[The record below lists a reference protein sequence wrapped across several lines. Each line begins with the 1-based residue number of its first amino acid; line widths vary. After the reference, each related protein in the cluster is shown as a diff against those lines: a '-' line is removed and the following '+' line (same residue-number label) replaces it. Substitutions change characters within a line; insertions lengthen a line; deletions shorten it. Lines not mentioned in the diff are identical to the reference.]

1 MTMKIVSAK
10 KILAGNDK
18 IARANQE
25 LFDREGVF
33 VLNLLGSPGA
43 GKTSLLEA
51 LLPRL
56 AENMPVAVIEGDLA
70 TSQDA
75 RRVAA
80 LDVPVV
86 QVNTE
91 GACHLDAAM
100 VSSAAEALDLP
111 KGGILFIENVGNL
124 VCPAGFRL
132 GEHLR
137 LVVLSVTEG
146 DDKVAKY
153 PPMFQ
158 KTQAVALNK
167 IDLLEALDFDE
178 EKVRED
184 LGRLLPE
191 GRLFRVSARTG
202 RGVEELESWVREQRA
217 CRFEETSG

>member
-1 MTMKIVSAK
+1 MKIVSAK

-18 IARANQE
+18 IARENLE
-25 LFDREGVF
+25 FFEKEGVF

-56 AENMPVAVIEGDLA
+56 GESMPVAVIEGDLA

-75 RRVAA
+75 ERVAA
-80 LDVPVV
+80 LGVPVV

-111 KGGILFIENVGNL
+111 RGGILFIENVGNL

-137 LVVLSVTEG
+137 LVVLSITEG

-153 PPMFQ
+153 PPMFR

-167 IDLLEALDFDE
+167 IDLAGALEFDE
-178 EKVRED
+178 EKVRKD
-184 LGRLLPE
+184 LERLLPG

-202 RGVEELESWVREQRA
+202 LGLEEVETWLREERA

>member
-1 MTMKIVSAK
+1 MKIVSAK

-18 IARANQE
+18 IAQANRE
-25 LFDREGVF
+25 LFDKEGIF

-56 AENMPVAVIEGDLA
+56 GKSLPVAVIEGDLA

-75 RRVAA
+75 ERVAA
-80 LDVPVV
+80 LEVPVV

-100 VSSAAEALDLP
+100 VASAAEALDLP
-111 KGGILFIENVGNL
+111 RGGILFIENVGNL
-124 VCPAGFRL
+124 VCPAGFKL

-153 PPMFQ
+153 PPMFR

-167 IDLLEALDFDE
+167 VDLAGALDFDE
-178 EKVRED
+178 AKVEAD
-184 LGRLLPE
+184 LKRLLPG

-202 RGVEELESWVREQRA
+202 AGVEELESWLREERA
-217 CRFEETSG
+217 CRFGNASG

>member
-1 MTMKIVSAK
+1 MKIVSAK
-10 KILAGNDK
+10 KILAGNER
-18 IARANQE
+18 IARENRDR
-25 LFDREGVF
+25 FDREGVF

-56 AENMPVAVIEGDLA
+56 KESLPVAVIEGDLA

-75 RRVAA
+75 DRVAA
-80 LDVPVV
+80 LGVPVV
-86 QVNTE
+86 QINTE

-100 VSSAAEALDLP
+100 VSSAADALDLP
-111 KGGILFIENVGNL
+111 RGGILFIENVGNL

-137 LVVLSVTEG
+137 LVVLGVTEG

-167 IDLLEALDFDE
+167 ADLLGALDFDLA
-178 EKVRED
+178 KVEAD
-184 LGRLLPE
+184 LKRLLPE
-191 GRLFRVSARTG
+191 GRLFRVSARKG
-202 RGVEELESWVREQRA
+202 EGLEELETWLREERA
-217 CRFEETSG
+217 CRFEDASG

>member
-1 MTMKIVSAK
+1 MKIVSAK
-10 KILAGNDK
+10 KILAGNDR
-18 IARANQE
+18 IARENQD
-25 LFDREGVF
+25 LFEREGVF

-51 LLPRL
+51 LLPGLRKSL
-56 AENMPVAVIEGDLA
+56 PVAVIEGDLA

-75 RRVAA
+75 DRVAA

-86 QVNTE
+86 QVNTD

-111 KGGILFIENVGNL
+111 RGGILVIENVGNL

-167 IDLLEALDFDE
+167 IDLLGALEFDE
-178 EKVRED
+178 GKVAAD
-184 LGRLLPE
+184 LKRLLPE
-191 GRLFRVSARTG
+191 GRIFRLSARSG
-202 RGVEELESWVREQRA
+202 EGLEELESWLREQRA
-217 CRFEETSG
+217 CRFEDTSG

>member
-1 MTMKIVSAK
+1 MKIVSAK

-18 IARANQE
+18 IARENLE
-25 LFDREGVF
+25 FFEKEGVF
-33 VLNLLGSPGA
+33 VLNILGSPGA

-56 AENMPVAVIEGDLA
+56 RESMPVAVIEGDLA

-75 RRVAA
+75 ERVAA

-111 KGGILFIENVGNL
+111 RGGILFIENVGNL

-167 IDLLEALDFDE
+167 VDLAGALEFDE
-178 EKVRED
+178 EKVRKD
-184 LGRLLPE
+184 LERLLPG
-191 GRLFRVSARTG
+191 GRFFRVSARTG
-202 RGVEELESWVREQRA
+202 LGLEEVETWLREERA